1 MKYSIEFKFDP
12 FTGVAVALQVIQVT
26 LQWLCFPCV
35 SAVSYGGG
43 EKERPESGD
52 PASGG

>member
-1 MKYSIEFKFDP
+1 MKWRIELKFDP
-12 FTGVAVALQVIQVT
+12 FTDLAVALQVIQVT
-26 LQWLCFPCV
+26 LQWPSFPCV

-43 EKERPESGD
+43 EKEGPESGD